1 MANTYRFGP
10 HIIPAS
16 QIFFRSKYSLG
27 LVNLKP
33 ILPGHVLVISRRSV
47 PRFLDLNADEVS
59 DMFQSAQR
67 IGKVIEKEYNSTSL
81 TIACQDGPHAGQ
93 SVPHVHV
100 HIIPRRLGDFGN
112 NDDIYDEIARNTKE
126 YLTKDS
132 DSVDIVGI
140 GAALAAPP
148 EKKGVD
154 FDERKP
160 RSEQDMAQE
169 ATRLAE
175 LLDQH
180 QLS

>member
-59 DMFQSAQR
+59 QTGGGGGKRVSDMFQSAQR

-81 TIACQDGPHAGQ
+81 TIACQ
-93 SVPHVHV
+93 
-100 HIIPRRLGDFGN
+100 
-112 NDDIYDEIARNTKE
+112 
-126 YLTKDS
+126 
-132 DSVDIVGI
+132 
-140 GAALAAPP
+140 
-148 EKKGVD
+148 
-154 FDERKP
+154 
-160 RSEQDMAQE
+160 
-169 ATRLAE
+169 
-175 LLDQH
+175 
-180 QLS
+180 